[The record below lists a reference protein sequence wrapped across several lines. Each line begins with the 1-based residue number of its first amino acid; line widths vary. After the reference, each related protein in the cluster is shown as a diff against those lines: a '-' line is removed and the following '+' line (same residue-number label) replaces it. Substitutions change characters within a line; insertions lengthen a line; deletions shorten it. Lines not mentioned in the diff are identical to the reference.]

1 MKTISISHGSKPQVK
16 ETTKERKGKKE
27 NVKLT

>member
-1 MKTISISHGSKPQVK
+1 MRWNT

-27 NVKLT
+27 EKNNFKLRKKRRWRK